1 MGGMQPVL
9 LELGPISLYSFG
21 VFIALGFAAGGFVTY
36 RLAKQAGLPVANFID
51 YFLYAAV
58 AGLIGARV
66 WHLVFRPFE
75 VNGFMQAFS
84 LWGGGLAVHGGLV
97 AALAALV
104 FAWRRAKQPIGRW
117 LDVTVIGTAVG
128 LAIGKFG
135 SFLNGDSFGIRTDL
149 PIGVTFNNAL
159 APANVMGGAIH
170 PLQLYAA
177 VLYAAVAYLLFRWWR
192 SSRESGSVDHAPVG
206 GASTLRDGTIFWRG
220 VLLLCLVQF
229 GLEFLHASIDAMY
242 LGGIRIV
249 SLVAGIGIIVSAV
262 VLWRRSDKRLRRA

>member
-1 MGGMQPVL
+1 MNMQPVL

-36 RLAKQAGLPVANFID
+36 RLAKQSGLAAENFID

-58 AGLIGARV
+58 AGLVGARV
-66 WHLVFRPFE
+66 WHLLFRPFE
-75 VNGFMQAFS
+75 VNGFWQAFS
-84 LWGGGLAVHGGLV
+84 LWGGGLAVHGGV
-97 AALAALV
+97 AAALAVLIV
-104 FAWRRAKQPIGRW
+104 TWQRSGEPVGRW
-117 LDVTVIGTAVG
+117 LDVTMIGTAVG

-149 PIGVTFNNAL
+149 PIGVTFGNPL

-192 SSRESGSVDHAPVG
+192 FSREAGQAD
-206 GASTLRDGTIFWRG
+206 GAQPTNQTRLRDGTIFWRG
-220 VLLLCLVQF
+220 VLVFCLIQF

-242 LGGIRIV
+242 LGGLRVV
-249 SLVAGIGIIVSAV
+249 SLVALIGAV
-262 VLWRRSDKRLRRA
+262 AAAAVLWRRSEKRFSRT